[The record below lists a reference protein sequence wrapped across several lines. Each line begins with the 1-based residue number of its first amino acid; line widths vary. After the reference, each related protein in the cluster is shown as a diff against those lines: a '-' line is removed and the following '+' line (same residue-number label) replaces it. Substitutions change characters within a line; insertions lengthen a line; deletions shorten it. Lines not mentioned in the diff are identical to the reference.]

1 MVKVQVVDA
10 AGIFVPDANLR
21 VDFKVASGLGA
32 IIGVGNGDPSSH
44 ESDKATFRT
53 TFNGLARCIVQTS
66 AIPQHG
72 RVVGSS
78 DGVREDAN
86 GGAIIL
92 EATVVTAAGQT
103 FSSTLSVPVA

>member
-53 TFNGLARCIVQTS
+53 TFNGLARCIVQTTS
-66 AIPQHG
+66 Q
-72 RVVGSS
+72 VGGGG
-78 DGVREDAN
+78 DGVNADAHAN
-86 GGAIIL
+86 GGAIVL
-92 EATVVTAAGQT
+92 EATVETAAGHT
-103 FSSTLSVPVA
+103 ISTKLTIPVE